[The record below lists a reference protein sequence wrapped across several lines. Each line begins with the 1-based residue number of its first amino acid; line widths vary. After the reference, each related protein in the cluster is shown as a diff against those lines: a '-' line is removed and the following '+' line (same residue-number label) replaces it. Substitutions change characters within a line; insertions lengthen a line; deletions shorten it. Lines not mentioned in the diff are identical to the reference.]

1 MKKHKAKVLSKCEV
15 EKNRSNAY
23 DYIDFTKYDYNLK
36 CDDVC
41 KSYCTKGEL
50 FRLFK
55 TFNSSF

>member
-23 DYIDFTKYDYNLK
+23 DYIDFTKYDYNSK

-41 KSYCTKGEL
+41 KFYCTKGGTQPPECL
-50 FRLFK
+50 P
-55 TFNSSF
+55 TTI